1 MTTLRPTDRDT
12 ITALRV
18 VGRALGT
25 DAAYQHDGGFH
36 FILSGGWSLRL
47 SPDDA
52 GRFRL
57 SACYG
62 ATRVA
67 TLWALA
73 RDRDRLA
80 DLALAARQEIAD
92 LAASRD

>member
-57 SACYG
+57 S
-62 ATRVA
+62 
-67 TLWALA
+67 WSLA

-80 DLALAARQEIAD
+80 VLALAARQEIAD